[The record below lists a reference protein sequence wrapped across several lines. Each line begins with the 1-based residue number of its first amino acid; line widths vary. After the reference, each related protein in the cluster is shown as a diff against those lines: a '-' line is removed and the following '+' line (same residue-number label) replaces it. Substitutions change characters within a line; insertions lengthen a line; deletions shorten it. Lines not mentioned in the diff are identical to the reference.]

1 MNFKCPKSEEK
12 RKGRAR
18 GEGTVVYLGPRKGG
32 GAQFLKM
39 SKINQHERG
48 GGHGPTSAPNTPM
61 GEGAGVFASRPLPD
75 TLWIRL
81 WAPTSKIRSYNEAFE
96 CTPSMSIYAEEVK
109 KWRSRIGKWSNVLF
123 YVNFPMKRTKLCIWE
138 WWVMNTLNWR
148 AFSKY

>member
-48 GGHGPTSAPNTPM
+48 GGMAPPPPQM
-61 GEGAGVFASRPLPD
+61 HPWGRGQGSMPPGPLP
-75 TLWIRL
+75 
-81 WAPTSKIRSYNEAFE
+81 
-96 CTPSMSIYAEEVK
+96 TPFGSGCERQRQKYDPIMK
-109 KWRSRIGKWSNVLF
+109 HSNV
-123 YVNFPMKRTKLCIWE
+123 PRRCQSTKKKSRSDVHE
-138 WWVMNTLNWR
+138 
-148 AFSKY
+148 

>member
-48 GGHGPTSAPNTPM
+48 GAWPHIRPKYTHGGGGRGLCLPAPSRHPLDQAVSANVKNTI
-61 GEGAGVFASRPLPD
+61 L
-75 TLWIRL
+75 
-81 WAPTSKIRSYNEAFE
+81 
-96 CTPSMSIYAEEVK
+96 
-109 KWRSRIGKWSNVLF
+109 
-123 YVNFPMKRTKLCIWE
+123 
-138 WWVMNTLNWR
+138 
-148 AFSKY
+148 